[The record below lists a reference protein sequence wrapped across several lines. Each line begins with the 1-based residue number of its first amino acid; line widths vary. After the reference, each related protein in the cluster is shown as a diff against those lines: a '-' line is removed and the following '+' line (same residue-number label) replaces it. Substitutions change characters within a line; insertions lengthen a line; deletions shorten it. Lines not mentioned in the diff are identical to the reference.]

1 LNIKLSAVVIT
12 FNEEKNIRRCLASLA
27 EVADEIIIVDSFSTD
42 RTEEICKEFD
52 CDFRTNPFEGH
63 IQQKNFALQQASND
77 FILSLDADEE
87 LSEKLIKSILEAKS
101 DWKYDAYYFNRL
113 SSYCG
118 KFFPHGS
125 WYPDQK
131 IRLFDKRLS
140 KWGGTNPHD
149 KIVLSTNSKKFL
161 KGDLLHYTYHTIEE
175 HIKQIN
181 YFSGIAAKAA
191 YDKGKRFNILKLIFK
206 PFWRFFRDY
215 FLKHGFLGGIRGL
228 TICLLTAVET
238 YLKIIKLWELERA
251 EKLNQKPN

>member
-1 LNIKLSAVVIT
+1 MKIKLSAVIIT
-12 FNEEKNIRRCLASLA
+12 FNEEKNIKRCLTSLA
-27 EVADEIIIVDSFSTD
+27 KVADEIIVVDSFSTD
-42 RTEEICKEFD
+42 RTEEICSEFN

-87 LSEKLIKSILEAKS
+87 LSEALIISILEVKEN
-101 DWKYDAYYFNRL
+101 WNHDAYYFNRL

-131 IRLFDKRLS
+131 IRLFDRNHA

-149 KIVLSTNSKKFL
+149 KIILSSNSKKFL
-161 KGDLLHYTYHTIEE
+161 KGDLFHYTYHTIEE
-175 HIKQIN
+175 HIRQIN

-191 YDKGKRFNILKLIFK
+191 YDQGKRFNVFKLIFK

-215 FLKHGFLGGIRGL
+215 FLKHGFLGGYRGL

-251 EKLNQKPN
+251 EKIKSHT

>member
-1 LNIKLSAVVIT
+1 LKIKLSAVVIT
-12 FNEEKNIRRCLASLA
+12 FNEEKNIRRCLSSLI
-27 EVADEIIIVDSFSTD
+27 EVADEIIVVDSFSTD
-42 RTEEICKEFD
+42 RTEEICAEFK
-52 CDFRTNPFEGH
+52 CDFRKNTFEGH

-87 LSEKLIKSILEAKS
+87 LSEKLIKSILEVKKA
-101 DWKYDAYYFNRL
+101 WKYDAYYFNRL

-131 IRLFDKRLS
+131 IRLFDRRIA

-149 KIVLSTNSKKFL
+149 KIVLESNSKIFL
-161 KGDLLHYTYHTIEE
+161 NGDLFHYTYHTIDE
-175 HIKQIN
+175 HIKQVN
-181 YFSGIAAKAA
+181 YFSEIAAKAA
-191 YDKGKRFNILKLIFK
+191 YDKGKRFNVFKLIFK

-215 FLKHGFLGGIRGL
+215 FLKHGFLGGYRGL

-251 EKLNQKPN
+251 EKNKTHT